1 MGLCIFSGR
10 SSDKLGGFN
19 CSTLPAGLGGNGDF
33 EALEELSAFNRV
45 GGIPE
50 EGGGR
55 VVVSGEGV
63 ALLAAGAGG
72 GGVGSSPPRRTI
84 GGGGEEEGETRA
96 EARRLAGE
104 SVQGG
109 AG

>member
-1 MGLCIFSGR
+1 MGFCIFSGR

-19 CSTLPAGLGGNGDF
+19 CSSLPAGPGGNGEF
-33 EALEELSAFNRV
+33 EGLSPFNRV

-63 ALLAAGAGG
+63 ALLAAGSGG
-72 GGVGSSPPRRTI
+72 GGGRLLPTEEDDRRWW
-84 GGGGEEEGETRA
+84 GGGGGDPGRGEA
-96 EARRLAGE
+96 AGRRVGA
-104 SVQGG
+104 GG

>member
-1 MGLCIFSGR
+1 M
-10 SSDKLGGFN
+10 
-19 CSTLPAGLGGNGDF
+19 
-33 EALEELSAFNRV
+33 
-45 GGIPE
+45 
-50 EGGGR
+50 
-55 VVVSGEGV
+55 VSGEGV

-72 GGVGSSPPRRTI
+72 GGGGSSPPRRTI